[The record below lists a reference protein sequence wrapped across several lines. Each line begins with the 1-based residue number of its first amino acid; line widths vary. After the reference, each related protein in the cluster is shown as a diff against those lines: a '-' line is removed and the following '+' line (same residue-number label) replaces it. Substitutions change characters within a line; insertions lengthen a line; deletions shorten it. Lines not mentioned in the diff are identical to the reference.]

1 MFSTAIIILG
11 LGLSTTCLVR
21 EDSEVSHF
29 KRKITCQTNDK
40 FKVDCT
46 GKNLSHIPMF
56 PNSTKTLVL
65 ARNKIKYIP
74 EGIFSAHI
82 VLEDLDVSYNI
93 LVTLMP
99 DSFIGLKNL
108 LRLNL
113 QGNTLGEN
121 NSELPKICFKHL
133 KKLRQ
138 LNFKDNHITVFPDL
152 SLLLRL
158 ETLNATFTNKMTFG
172 HQLKGLRFLNH
183 FDLSS
188 SSYISNNPNLGLR
201 GLGNVTNDLSHTSI
215 EIFKFQKLVPTFS
228 MNQMLLKEHLAPL
241 NVTKLREIYVDSN
254 RIQQIELGAIS
265 NLPKTIDKISIGDN
279 QLSYGL
285 YLFEFLHLSATIVN
299 VSYLG
304 KSHLPVNDGMCVSIL
319 SEKNLEQTLNEYNF
333 DSGTQHVSTVFS
345 QIMVF
350 NAGLKLDIWSII
362 NLPKNLTVLYY
373 VGSKTQFEIPRL
385 QFSDNVLEKADF
397 SSNIFYS
404 LKGPTVNMP
413 HLHELDLSNN
423 FCSNI
428 SNVFFNGTPN
438 IRKLQLQNN
447 LLGFILPN
455 DGKGEI
461 FRPLVKLEIIDLS
474 DNRIPRLPYSI
485 FESHQSIKEINLRRN
500 VLEKMQF
507 KIDHMRNLTF
517 FGSVK

>member
-11 LGLSTTCLVR
+11 LELSTTCLVR

-82 VLEDLDVSYNI
+82 VLEDLDVSHNI
-93 LVTLMP
+93 LGTLMP

-188 SSYISNNPNLGLR
+188 SSCKHKQLDKNTFQGISTLRYLDVSNNSLNSIGKGTFAHMQYLYFLDISNNPNLGLR

-333 DSGTQHVSTVFS
+333 DSGTQHVSTVSS
-345 QIMVF
+345 QIIVF

-373 VGSKTQFEIPRL
+373 VGSKTEFEIPRL

-404 LKGPTVNMP
+404 LKGPIVNMP

-428 SNVFFNGTPN
+428 SYVFFNGTPN

-447 LLGFILPN
+447 L
-455 DGKGEI
+455 
-461 FRPLVKLEIIDLS
+461 
-474 DNRIPRLPYSI
+474 
-485 FESHQSIKEINLRRN
+485 
-500 VLEKMQF
+500 
-507 KIDHMRNLTF
+507 
-517 FGSVK
+517 